1 MKIENI
7 INKYITASIEKNKIS
22 QYDLKY
28 ELRKLNLDKNQSEQ
42 FYKKLELEWDLIEH
56 LYIKI
61 RLAKTNLIIGI
72 IITFP
77 IIYYFWWLINLSEEP
92 LEIDIRLTLGALIS
106 PFIIFISLI
115 KKKKYLKVLEIRKGN
130 WARWTFD

>member
-1 MKIENI
+1 MNQQPSIGG
-7 INKYITASIEKNKIS
+7 ASMA
-22 QYDLKY
+22 L
-28 ELRKLNLDKNQSEQ
+28 L
-42 FYKKLELEWDLIEH
+42 FPH